1 MYAGATATAPFWYV
15 CLWAGPVPRTSAH
28 RQIHRSP
35 LLHSRHPRSRLWN
48 CARLMAPPD
57 GSANLNLLLAGMAV
71 AARTGFEMPN
81 ALKIAQKTYVNVNI
95 HKAEH
100 SSVLEKLAVL
110 PDSCAASADCL
121 QAQRSYYE
129 KEGVFSPAMID
140 GIISGLQSFNDRT
153 LRADIGND
161 QEKILELVHSF
172 FHCG

>member
-1 MYAGATATAPFWYV
+1 MTA
-15 CLWAGPVPRTSAH
+15 
-28 RQIHRSP
+28 
-35 LLHSRHPRSRLWN
+35 
-48 CARLMAPPD
+48 
-57 GSANLNLLLAGMAV
+57 
-71 AARTGFEMPN
+71 
-81 ALKIAQKTYVNVNI
+81 
-95 HKAEH
+95 

-121 QAQRSYYE
+121 QAQRAYYE